1 MTSCSVLV
9 YTASNLLFTVI
20 SEVDVRASNKIM
32 MLLFLPNNVLASP
45 EKPYRDKHYPEFR
58 VTLLSY

>member
-1 MTSCSVLV
+1 MTSCPVLV

-20 SEVDVRASNKIM
+20 SEVGVKASNKIM
-32 MLLFLPNNVLASP
+32 MLLFLPNNALTSP

-58 VTLLSY
+58 VTLSSY